1 MAASTPDQSPE
12 PLTSAARGFVELA
25 TWFTGLAG
33 KHAVDVAQRIDE
45 DKFDVTAAVARAAT
59 LPLLGWAAFLNEVVD
74 AAGVILHPPQKV
86 RQATSADFVGPAA
99 WGLQQPLKVWPLRN
113 GFGELLPDGV
123 SVTVDP
129 ETVGE
134 DRTFRLKATNI
145 PHEAIGVYEGKVG
158 PDDVPERDGVT
169 VWLVIP

>member
-1 MAASTPDQSPE
+1 MAASTPDLSPQ
-12 PLTSAARGFVELA
+12 PLTAAARGFVELA

-33 KHAVDVAQRIDE
+33 QHAVDVAQRIDE
-45 DKFDVTAAVARAAT
+45 DKFDVTGAIARAAA

-74 AAGVILHPPQKV
+74 AAGVILHPPQRV
-86 RQATSADFVGPAA
+86 RQVTSAEFVSRAD
-99 WGLQQPLKVWPLRN
+99 WGLPKKLKVWPLRN

-145 PHEAIGVYEGKVG
+145 PHEAVGVYQGTVG
-158 PDDVPERDGVT
+158 PRNAPELDRMT

>member
-1 MAASTPDQSPE
+1 MTASTPDPSPQ
-12 PLTSAARGFVELA
+12 PLTAAARGFVELA

-33 KHAVDVAQRIDE
+33 THAVDVAQSIDE

-59 LPLLGWAAFLNEVVD
+59 LPLLGWAGFLNEVLD

-86 RQATSADFVGPAA
+86 RQATSGDFVGPAD
-99 WGLQQPLKVWPLRN
+99 WGLQQPLKVWSLTN
-113 GFGELLPDGV
+113 GFGKTLPDCV
-123 SVTVDP
+123 KVTLEPD
-129 ETVGE
+129 TVRE

-145 PHEAIGVYEGKVG
+145 PPEAVGVYQGKVG
-158 PDDVPERDGVT
+158 PDNVPEPDGMT

>member
-1 MAASTPDQSPE
+1 MAASTPDLSPQ
-12 PLTSAARGFVELA
+12 PLTAAARGFVELA

-33 KHAVDVAQRIDE
+33 QHAVDVAQRIDE
-45 DKFDVTAAVARAAT
+45 DKFAVTRAVARAAT

-74 AAGVILHPPQKV
+74 AAGVILHPPQRV
-86 RQATSADFVGPAA
+86 RQATSADFVGRAD
-99 WGLQQPLKVWPLRN
+99 WGLHKKLKVWPLKN
-113 GFGELLPDGV
+113 GFGEPLPDGV

-145 PHEAIGVYEGKVG
+145 PHEAIGVYQGKVG
-158 PDDVPERDGVT
+158 PQGALEPDRMT
-169 VWLVIP
+169 VWLIIP